1 MLVYMGPPTTIIL
14 IASPIMAKPRLLNMS
29 GKIVPYEDARVHVLS
44 TAMKYAASV
53 YEAMRAYWSD
63 ADQQLYVF
71 RPREHLRRLERSAK
85 IARIPL
91 PADAARLERET
102 LEIIRANELHEDLH
116 VRLIVFV
123 DTDDGGLASREP
135 VGYVIAPIPT
145 TRYFETA
152 GLHVGVSSWH
162 RTADNAIPARVK
174 AAANYQNSR
183 LALLQAKTDGYDD
196 AIMLNQDGSV
206 AEGPGYTLFLVTED
220 RPMTPSVTSNILEG
234 VTRATLL
241 TLFPESLGVTVEQR
255 EIDRTELY
263 VADEAFFAGTAAEV
277 TPILSIDRRPV
288 GEGVMGPLTAK
299 VRDAY
304 FRSVRDGSA
313 PHPEW
318 RIPVYG

>member
-1 MLVYMGPPTTIIL
+1 M
-14 IASPIMAKPRLLNMS
+14 SRPRLLMLN
-29 GKIVPYEDARVHVLS
+29 GRLVPYADANVHVLS

-53 YEAMRAYWSD
+53 YEAMRAYTSD
-63 ADQQLYVF
+63 ADGQLYVF
-71 RPREHLRRLERSAK
+71 RLREHLRRLERSAK

-102 LEIIRANELHEDLH
+102 LEIIRANELREDLH

-145 TRYFETA
+145 TRYFDTP

-196 AIMLNQDGSV
+196 AIMLNADGSV
-206 AEGPGYTLFLVTED
+206 AEGPGYTLFLVRD
-220 RPMTPSVTSNILEG
+220 DQPMTPSVTSNILEG
-234 VTRATLL
+234 VTRSTLL
-241 TLFPESLGVTVEQR
+241 TLFPEALGVTVEQR

-263 VADEAFFAGTAAEV
+263 VADEAFFCGSGYEI
-277 TPILSIDRRPV
+277 TPILSVDRFQLGGGGV
-288 GEGVMGPLTAK
+288 GPITQRVLTAYMNV
-299 VRDAY
+299 VRGVDKR
-304 FRSVRDGSA
+304 F
-313 PHPEW
+313 PEW
-318 RIPVYG
+318 RMPVYKPVTV

>member
-1 MLVYMGPPTTIIL
+1 
-14 IASPIMAKPRLLNMS
+14 MAKPRLLNMN
-29 GKIVPYEDARVHVLS
+29 GRIIRYEDARVHVLS

-71 RPREHLRRLERSAK
+71 RLREHLRRLERSAK

-91 PADAARLERET
+91 PADPARFAREVLEV
-102 LEIIRANELHEDLH
+102 IRTNDLHEDLH

-145 TRYFETA
+145 TRYFEST
-152 GLHVGVSSWH
+152 GLHVAVSSWH

-196 AIMLNQDGSV
+196 AILLNSDGSV
-206 AEGPGYTLFLVTED
+206 AEGPGYTLFLVRD
-220 RPMTPSVTSNILEG
+220 DQPMTPSVTSNILEG
-234 VTRATLL
+234 VTRSTLL
-241 TLFPESLGVTVEQR
+241 TLFSESLGVTVEQR

-277 TPILSIDRRPV
+277 TPILSVDRRPV

-304 FRSVRDGSA
+304 FRAVRDGSA

-318 RIPVYG
+318 RTPVYG

>member
-1 MLVYMGPPTTIIL
+1 
-14 IASPIMAKPRLLNMS
+14 
-29 GKIVPYEDARVHVLS
+29 
-44 TAMKYAASV
+44 MKYAASV

-71 RPREHLRRLERSAK
+71 RLREHLRRLEQSAK

-91 PADAARLERET
+91 PADPARFAREVLEV
-102 LEIIRANELHEDLH
+102 IRANDLHEDLH

-145 TRYFETA
+145 TRYFEST
-152 GLHVGVSSWH
+152 GLHVAVSSWH

-196 AIMLNQDGSV
+196 AILLNSDGSV
-206 AEGPGYTLFLVTED
+206 AEGPGYTLFLVRD
-220 RPMTPSVTSNILEG
+220 DQPMTPSVTSNILEG
-234 VTRATLL
+234 VTRSTLL
-241 TLFPESLGVTVEQR
+241 SLFSESLGVTVEQR

-277 TPILSIDRRPV
+277 TPILSVDRRPV

-304 FRSVRDGSA
+304 FRAVRDGSA

-318 RIPVYG
+318 RTPVYG

>member
-1 MLVYMGPPTTIIL
+1 
-14 IASPIMAKPRLLNMS
+14 MAKPRLLNMN
-29 GKIVPYEDARVHVLS
+29 GAIIRYEDARVHVLS

-71 RPREHLRRLERSAK
+71 RLREHLQRLRRSAK

-91 PADAARLERET
+91 PADPARFERET
-102 LEIIRANELHEDLH
+102 LEVIRANDLHEDLH

-123 DTDDGGLASREP
+123 DTDDGGLASHEP

-145 TRYFETA
+145 ARYFETA
-152 GLHVGVSSWH
+152 GLHVAVSSWH

-196 AIMLNQDGSV
+196 AIMLNTDGSV
-206 AEGPGYTLFLVTED
+206 AEGPGYTLFLVRD
-220 RPMTPSVTSNILEG
+220 DQPMTPSVTSNILEG
-234 VTRATLL
+234 VTRSTLL

-255 EIDRTELY
+255 QIDRTELY

-277 TPILSIDRRPV
+277 TPILSVDRRPV
-288 GEGVMGPLTAK
+288 GEGAMGPLTAK

-304 FRSVRDGSA
+304 FRAVRDGSA

-318 RIPVYG
+318 RTPVYG

>member
-1 MLVYMGPPTTIIL
+1 
-14 IASPIMAKPRLLNMS
+14 MARPRLLNMS

-71 RPREHLRRLERSAK
+71 RLREHLRRLERSAK

-102 LEIIRANELHEDLH
+102 LEIIRANELREDLH

-145 TRYFETA
+145 TRYFDTP

-196 AIMLNQDGSV
+196 AIMLNADGSV
-206 AEGPGYTLFLVTED
+206 AEGPGYTLFLVRD
-220 RPMTPSVTSNILEG
+220 DQPMTPSVTSNILEG
-234 VTRATLL
+234 VTRSTLL
-241 TLFPESLGVTVEQR
+241 TLFPEALGVTVEQR

-304 FRSVRDGSA
+304 FRAVRDGSA

-318 RIPVYG
+318 RIPVHG

>member
-1 MLVYMGPPTTIIL
+1 
-14 IASPIMAKPRLLNMS
+14 MARPRFLNMS
-29 GKIVPYEDARVHVLS
+29 GKVIPYEDARVHVLS

-71 RPREHLRRLERSAK
+71 RLREHLVRLQRSAR

-91 PADAARLERET
+91 PADAARFERET
-102 LEIIRANELHEDLH
+102 IEVIRANGLREDLH

-123 DTDDGGLASREP
+123 DTDDGGLASTEP

-152 GLHVGVSSWH
+152 GLHVAVSSWT

-183 LALLQAKTDGYDD
+183 LALLQARTDGYDD
-196 AIMLNQDGSV
+196 AILLNDDGSV
-206 AEGPGYTLFLVTED
+206 AEGPGYTLFLVRD
-220 RPMTPSVTSNILEG
+220 DQPMTPSVTSNILEG
-234 VTRATLL
+234 VTRSTLL
-241 TLFPESLGVTVEQR
+241 TLFPEALGVSVEQR
-255 EIDRTELY
+255 QIDRTELY

-288 GEGVMGPLTAK
+288 GEGVTGPLTAK

-304 FRSVRDGSA
+304 FRAVRDGSA

-318 RIPVYG
+318 RTPVYG

>member
-1 MLVYMGPPTTIIL
+1 
-14 IASPIMAKPRLLNMS
+14 MAKPRLLNMS
-29 GKIVPYEDARVHVLS
+29 GKIVHYEDARVHVLS

-71 RPREHLRRLERSAK
+71 RLREHLRRLERSAK

-102 LEIIRANELHEDLH
+102 LEIIRANGLREDLH

-145 TRYFETA
+145 TRYFESA

-234 VTRATLL
+234 VTRSTLL

-304 FRSVRDGSA
+304 FRAVRDGSA

-318 RIPVYG
+318 RTPVYG

>member
-1 MLVYMGPPTTIIL
+1 
-14 IASPIMAKPRLLNMS
+14 MAKPKLLNMN
-29 GKIVPYEDARVHVLS
+29 GRVIPYEDARVHVLS

-71 RPREHLRRLERSAK
+71 RLREHLKRLERSAK

-102 LEIIRANELHEDLH
+102 LEIIRANNLKEDLH

-123 DTDDGGLASREP
+123 DTEDGGLGSREP
-135 VGYVIAPIPT
+135 VGYTIAPIPT
-145 TRYFETA
+145 ARYFETG
-152 GLHVGVSSWH
+152 GLHVAVSSWT
-162 RTADNAIPARVK
+162 RTSDNAIPARVK

-196 AIMLNQDGSV
+196 AILLNNDGSV
-206 AEGPGYTLFLVTED
+206 AEGPGYTLFLVQDEK
-220 RPMTPSVTSNILEG
+220 PLTPSVTSNILEG
-234 VTRATLL
+234 VTRSTLL
-241 TLFPESLGVTVEQR
+241 TLFPEALGLPVEQR
-255 EIDRTELY
+255 DIDRTELY
-263 VADEAFFAGTAAEV
+263 TADEAFFTGTAAEV

-288 GEGVMGPLTAK
+288 GDGTMGPLTAK

-318 RIPVYG
+318 RLPVWG

>member
-1 MLVYMGPPTTIIL
+1 
-14 IASPIMAKPRLLNMS
+14 MAKPRLLNMS
-29 GKIVPYEDARVHVLS
+29 GKIVHYEDARVHVLS

-71 RPREHLRRLERSAK
+71 RLREHLRRLERSAK

-102 LEIIRANELHEDLH
+102 LEIIRANGLREDLH

-145 TRYFETA
+145 TRYFESA

-206 AEGPGYTLFLVTED
+206 AEGPGYTLFLVRD
-220 RPMTPSVTSNILEG
+220 DQALTPSVTSNILEG
-234 VTRATLL
+234 VTRSTLL

-288 GEGVMGPLTAK
+288 GEGVMGRLTVK

-304 FRSVRDGSA
+304 FRAVRDGSA

-318 RIPVYG
+318 RLPVYGGHAGGRDR

>member
-1 MLVYMGPPTTIIL
+1 
-14 IASPIMAKPRLLNMS
+14 MAKPKLLNMN
-29 GKIVPYEDARVHVLS
+29 GAVIPYEDGRVHVLS

-71 RPREHLRRLERSAK
+71 RLREHLRRLEQSAK

-91 PADAARLERET
+91 PADPARFAREVLEV
-102 LEIIRANELHEDLH
+102 IRANDLHEDLH

-145 TRYFETA
+145 TRYFEST
-152 GLHVGVSSWH
+152 GLHVAVSSWH

-196 AIMLNQDGSV
+196 AILLNSDGSV
-206 AEGPGYTLFLVTED
+206 AEGPGYTLFLVRD
-220 RPMTPSVTSNILEG
+220 GHPMTPSVTSNILEG
-234 VTRATLL
+234 VTRSTLL
-241 TLFPESLGVTVEQR
+241 TLFSESLGVTVEQR

-277 TPILSIDRRPV
+277 TPILSVDRRPV

-304 FRSVRDGSA
+304 FRAVRDGSA

-318 RIPVYG
+318 RTAIYG

>member
-1 MLVYMGPPTTIIL
+1 
-14 IASPIMAKPRLLNMS
+14 
-29 GKIVPYEDARVHVLS
+29 
-44 TAMKYAASV
+44 
-53 YEAMRAYWSD
+53 MRAYWSD

-71 RPREHLRRLERSAK
+71 RLREHLKRLERSAK

-102 LEIIRANELHEDLH
+102 LEIIRANGLKEDLH

-123 DTDDGGLASREP
+123 DTEDGGLGSREP

-145 TRYFETA
+145 ARYFETA
-152 GLHVGVSSWH
+152 GLHVAVSSWT

-196 AIMLNQDGSV
+196 AILLNSDGSV
-206 AEGPGYTLFLVTED
+206 AEGPGYTLFLVQDE

-234 VTRATLL
+234 VTRSTLL
-241 TLFPESLGVTVEQR
+241 SLFPEALGLTVEQR
-255 EIDRTELY
+255 QIDRTELY
-263 VADEAFFAGTAAEV
+263 TADEAFFTGTAAEV

-288 GEGVMGPLTAK
+288 GDGTMGPLTAK

-304 FRSVRDGSA
+304 FRAVRDGSA

-318 RIPVYG
+318 RLPVWV

>member
-1 MLVYMGPPTTIIL
+1 
-14 IASPIMAKPRLLNMS
+14 MAKPRLLNMN
-29 GKIVPYEDARVHVLS
+29 GRVIPYEDARVHVLS

-71 RPREHLRRLERSAK
+71 RLREHLKRLERSAK

-102 LEIIRANELHEDLH
+102 LEIIRANNLKEDLH

-123 DTDDGGLASREP
+123 DTEDGGLGSREP
-135 VGYVIAPIPT
+135 VGYTIAPIPT
-145 TRYFETA
+145 ARYFETG
-152 GLHVGVSSWH
+152 GLHVAVSSWT

-196 AIMLNQDGSV
+196 AILLNNDGSV
-206 AEGPGYTLFLVTED
+206 AEGPGYTLFLVQDEK
-220 RPMTPSVTSNILEG
+220 PLTPSVTSNILEG
-234 VTRATLL
+234 VTRSTLL
-241 TLFPESLGVTVEQR
+241 TLFPEALGLPVEQR
-255 EIDRTELY
+255 DIDRTELY
-263 VADEAFFAGTAAEV
+263 TADEAFFTGTAAEV

-288 GEGVMGPLTAK
+288 GDGTMGPLTAK

-318 RIPVYG
+318 RLPVWV

>member
-1 MLVYMGPPTTIIL
+1 MTDALNDLLSSIDDDVAGELKSTPDVVDKGDALDPSDLPIEARL
-14 IASPIMAKPRLLNMS
+14 WHKASDVVAVVSDLKSSTLLGLNKHAAS
-29 GKIVPYEDARVHVLS
+29 
-44 TAMKYAASV
+44 AASV

-63 ADQQLYVF
+63 TDQQLYVF
-71 RPREHLRRLERSAK
+71 RLREHLRRLERSAK

-102 LEIIRANELHEDLH
+102 LEIIRANGLREDLH

-196 AIMLNQDGSV
+196 AILLKRLGHHVAIFPGSYTNIKITTQEDLLI
-206 AEGPGYTLFLVTED
+206 AE
-220 RPMTPSVTSNILEG
+220 
-234 VTRATLL
+234 ALL
-241 TLFPESLGVTVEQR
+241 QASSQL
-255 EIDRTELY
+255 
-263 VADEAFFAGTAAEV
+263 
-277 TPILSIDRRPV
+277 
-288 GEGVMGPLTAK
+288 
-299 VRDAY
+299 
-304 FRSVRDGSA
+304 
-313 PHPEW
+313 
-318 RIPVYG
+318 

>member
-1 MLVYMGPPTTIIL
+1 
-14 IASPIMAKPRLLNMS
+14 MAKPRLLNMC

-63 ADQQLYVF
+63 VDQQLYVF

-102 LEIIRANELHEDLH
+102 LEIIRANDLHEDLH

-288 GEGVMGPLTAK
+288 GEGVMGPLTAT

-304 FRSVRDGSA
+304 FRAVRDGSA

-318 RIPVYG
+318 RVPVYG

>member
-1 MLVYMGPPTTIIL
+1 
-14 IASPIMAKPRLLNMS
+14 MAKPKLLNMN
-29 GKIVPYEDARVHVLS
+29 GRVIPYEDARVHVLS

-71 RPREHLRRLERSAK
+71 RLREHLKRLERSAK

-102 LEIIRANELHEDLH
+102 LDIIRANNLKEDLH

-123 DTDDGGLASREP
+123 DTEDGGLGSREP
-135 VGYVIAPIPT
+135 VGYTIAPIPT
-145 TRYFETA
+145 ARYFETG
-152 GLHVGVSSWH
+152 GLHVAVSSWT

-196 AIMLNQDGSV
+196 AILLNGDGSV
-206 AEGPGYTLFLVTED
+206 AEGPGYTLFLVQDEK
-220 RPMTPSVTSNILEG
+220 PLTPSVTSNILEG
-234 VTRATLL
+234 VTRSTLL
-241 TLFPESLGVTVEQR
+241 TLFPEALGLPVEQR
-255 EIDRTELY
+255 DIDRTELY
-263 VADEAFFAGTAAEV
+263 TADEAFFTGTAAEV

-288 GEGVMGPLTAK
+288 GDGTMGPLTAK

-318 RIPVYG
+318 RLPVWV